1 MSAIPPLSL
10 AEITARGID
19 PALKLLPEMMDS
31 PAARIQLLTT
41 GRQESRFLHRRQIIL
56 VADKQSGEMVP
67 KPLGPAKSFWQAER
81 GGGMV
86 KGVRTH
92 PATRDLAR
100 TLYAARKVRPNDTA
114 IWNAIENDDV
124 LAAGLARLLLWSD
137 PHPMPAIGDWQDA
150 WRLYLRTWRPGHP
163 REETWHGFY
172 QQSLEFVMGQEQ

>member
-19 PALKLLPEMMDS
+19 PALKLLPDVMDT
-31 PAARIQLLTT
+31 PAARIQLLAT

-67 KPLGPAKSFWQAER
+67 KPLGPAKSFWQAEK

-86 KGVRTH
+86 RGVRTH

-100 TLYAARKVRPNDTA
+100 TLCAARKVRPIDTA

-137 PHPMPAIGDWQDA
+137 PQPMPAVGDWNSA

-172 QQSLEFVMGQEQ
+172 QQALEFVMEREQ